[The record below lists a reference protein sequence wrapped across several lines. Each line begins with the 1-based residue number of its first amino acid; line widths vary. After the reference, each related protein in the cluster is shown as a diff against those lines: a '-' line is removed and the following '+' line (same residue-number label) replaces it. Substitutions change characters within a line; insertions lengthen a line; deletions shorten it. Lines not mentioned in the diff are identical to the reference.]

1 MNIQKSKNVVIKLYI
16 DTTRLFVV
24 KYTLI
29 QLNIAVDEEIV
40 IIGVIQRAYVW

>member
-1 MNIQKSKNVVIKLYI
+1 MQSVFKKSKNVVIELYI

-29 QLNIAVDEEIV
+29 
-40 IIGVIQRAYVW
+40 